1 MLLEGCSSL
10 EGGRKVTGEMERL
23 GRLEAENRW
32 LRRAFVF
39 LALVLCALFF
49 FGATHWNREVVAE
62 RFVLVD
68 GKGSPKVTLSASPLG
83 PVLAFLGEN
92 GRARIVLVSGEDMA
106 GIAFCDSQGVP
117 RMGIALVGSI
127 AGIAFGDPKG
137 ILRMGMALT
146 EKDPVIGFYDS
157 QGNLIRQ
164 LP

>member
-1 MLLEGCSSL
+1 M
-10 EGGRKVTGEMERL
+10 TGEIERIA
-23 GRLEAENRW
+23 RLEAENRW
-32 LRRAFVF
+32 FRWAFILLILAF
-39 LALVLCALFF
+39 CALVF

-68 GKGSPKVTLSASPLG
+68 GKGKPRVTLSAGPLG
-83 PVLAFLGEN
+83 SVLAFLGEN
-92 GRARIVLVSGEDMA
+92 GRARVVLFSGEDIV
-106 GIAFCDSQGVP
+106 GITFRDSQGMP

-127 AGIAFGDPKG
+127 AGIAFGDPRG

>member
-1 MLLEGCSSL
+1 MPGKAE
-10 EGGRKVTGEMERL
+10 EIT
-23 GRLEAENRW
+23 RLEVENRW
-32 LRRAFVF
+32 LRRVLVLFVCVLCAFVF
-39 LALVLCALFF
+39 L
-49 FGATHWNREVVAE
+49 GAAHWSREVVAE

-68 GKGSPKVTLSASPLG
+68 GKGNPKVTLSAGPWG
-83 PVLAFLGEN
+83 PVLAFLGDN

-106 GIAFCDSQGVP
+106 GIAFCDPQGVP
-117 RMGIALVGSI
+117 RMGIALVGGI

-146 EKDPVIGFYDS
+146 EKDPVIGFYDA